1 MLFIL
6 LKGFFDT
13 ANLIVQLGL
22 CQDCEKIHVLLS
34 DILNCEWYHHVLKK
48 PEIFRKCEETPARV
62 AELPRQI
69 LLSIQLTGIVS
80 TFLPCIN
87 VFT

>member
-1 MLFIL
+1 MQGSLVNYFLPESPKFPFSKVFQCFGKHMLNLTKVIFVSRNPKIMLFIL

-34 DILNCEWYHHVLKK
+34 DILNCE
-48 PEIFRKCEETPARV
+48 
-62 AELPRQI
+62 
-69 LLSIQLTGIVS
+69 
-80 TFLPCIN
+80 
-87 VFT
+87 